1 MGPLRTRLAEIDAD
15 FTRCCMRFQENFH
28 PHLLNVVAGR
38 RWLLTHGMKLPVDRV
53 VIGSSILAWLWM
65 FAGGEWRKCKE
76 PIKTSPLV

>member
-38 RWLLTHGMKLPVDRV
+38 RWLLTHGMKLPVSFSTRRIRLGTIMDLSRLDDTV
-53 VIGSSILAWLWM
+53 AEL
-65 FAGGEWRKCKE
+65 
-76 PIKTSPLV
+76 